1 MTDDPKM
8 IERVKAAIKAAH
20 ATDWEAADHHLSE
33 HDILIYARAAMAA
46 MRKPSAKMCIAG
58 LLVYKP
64 DAPEDEFA
72 TGVMFD
78 AMIDAALAD
87 ADC

>member
-1 MTDDPKM
+1 MSEMVERILARISVTGLVDSEGNVMPDEVRHM
-8 IERVKAAIKAAH
+8 IREVIAA
-20 ATDWEAADHHLSE
+20 L
-33 HDILIYARAAMAA
+33 
-46 MRKPSAKMCIAG
+46 RKPSAKMCIAG